1 MLKGLLA
8 AEKVSE
14 KMEENSRK
22 RKRVMNGFVLKSIV
36 FWEKI
41 ELEEGKSCN
50 DLKEKK
56 SRKRWKWEARFGF
69 GPVAV
74 GRYYSTNLF

>member
-1 MLKGLLA
+1 VLKGLLA

-22 RKRVMNGFVLKSIV
+22 RKRVMNGFGLKSIV
-36 FWEKI
+36 FREKI

-50 DLKEKK
+50 DLKKKK
-56 SRKRWKWEARFGF
+56 SRKR
-69 GPVAV
+69 
-74 GRYYSTNLF
+74 